1 MDHTNQV
8 YEQLKTFITKNG
20 YPQSYNQMARELNLK
35 IYEVEKAMEE
45 LQRTGRIEITRIP
58 SETKIEFAD

>member
-20 YPQSYNQMARELNLK
+20 YPQPYNQMARELNLK
-35 IYEVEKAMEE
+35 IYEVEEAMEE
-45 LQRTGRIEITRIP
+45 LRLLVFQVKRR
-58 SETKIEFAD
+58 